1 MIRLFSLLIVTCV
14 LFHVNARFCP
24 TCETAEDF
32 RKAKFLAENLRSL
45 NRALERSSERDG
57 KTTAKL
63 HELCEASPLH
73 DKEKNLM
80 TEIDNLDTQIQST
93 TKEGDAYKVSDEL
106 QNNLQNARSDFE
118 AKKSV
123 FEPMKE
129 ARNIMMKQ
137 REDFGDTLQSL
148 SVRWQNFKLNFESG
162 LKGNSD
168 VDLSF
173 LETSKRTRRMR
184 AKKRQQQERVI
195 SSSEPN
201 DVFVTM
207 TANIGALRDA
217 IHGAQADVAMDA
229 ANNDASVDTVL
240 TNAETEVEDAKSL
253 LTQYEKDVENLKL
266 ERNKI
271 TDQVN
276 ELEGEKGK
284 VETKLEEVRSKMKD
298 EPCDLYQSEFS
309 RRHDHRETLAKSIES
324 IAKLIGTNPRCCAC
338 GTQCEAG
345 VSRCGDCNSK

>member
-1 MIRLFSLLIVTCV
+1 MKLLLCMLVMCV
-14 LFHVNARFCP
+14 LHASARFCP

-32 RKAKFLAENLRSL
+32 RKAKFLAENIRSL
-45 NRALERSSERDG
+45 NRALERSSEHDE

-63 HELCEASPLH
+63 NQLCKSSPLH
-73 DKEKNLM
+73 EKEKNLM
-80 TEIDNLDTQIQST
+80 TEVDNLDTQIQST

-106 QNNLQNARSDFE
+106 SNNLQNAQSDFE

-184 AKKRQQQERVI
+184 AKKRQQQRVI

-217 IHGAQADVAMDA
+217 IHSAQADVSMDA
-229 ANNDASVDTVL
+229 ANNDASVDEVL
-240 TNAETEVEDAKSL
+240 TNAETEVEDAKAL
-253 LTQYEKDVENLKL
+253 LTQYEKDVENLEL
-266 ERNKI
+266 ERKKI
-271 TDQVN
+271 SDQVT

-284 VETKLEEVRSKMKD
+284 VETKLEEVRTKMKD

-324 IAKLIGTNPRCCAC
+324 IAELIGTNPRCCAC

-345 VSRCGDCNSK
+345 VSRCGDCTSK